1 MKMPK
6 IKLVNIVKHFCTITR
21 HRLLVCKHCFK
32 IGLYWQGL
40 THDLSKY
47 SPEEFWTGVR
57 YYQGDRS
64 PNAAEREAIGFSKAW
79 LHHKGR
85 NKHHFEYWID
95 VSLNKEEDHFN
106 GTINLPIQTLQS
118 TQLIS
123 QTNGETNSEVLDID
137 VNFENYLDEDASGGI
152 MLESYNEKKN
162 KGDFTLSF
170 SGNKTKKD
178 EIYLWDK
185 EYNFKRNTEYH
196 DVKGTIYINSD
207 KEYIEF
213 EQK

>member
-95 VSLNKEEDHFN
+95 VSLNKEE
-106 GTINLPIQTLQS
+106 GL
-118 TQLIS
+118 
-123 QTNGETNSEVLDID
+123 V
-137 VNFENYLDEDASGGI
+137 
-152 MLESYNEKKN
+152 
-162 KGDFTLSF
+162 
-170 SGNKTKKD
+170 GNKMPVNYVAEMLCDRVAACEVYRGKNYTSAAPMEYYEFTKKYITIHPETRALLEKLLTVLKD
-178 EIYLWDK
+178 EGEESAYAYIRKLLK
-185 EYNFKRNTEYH
+185 
-196 DVKGTIYINSD
+196 KGSY
-207 KEYIEF
+207 
-213 EQK
+213 